1 MDSIGKVAGI
11 LISVVLLFFAPL
23 LMMAQ
28 KQEMMMESYVF
39 SKTAYLLEHIKSNG
53 YLSKQMYEQY
63 ERQLSLT
70 GFLYEI
76 QMEHEYATY
85 YLDEKGQYQKQY
97 KKQYEED
104 MLEQIY
110 SEEERYVMQRGDF
123 FSVKVVSKSK
133 GLAGKMKERLLLLY
147 QEEPAIFVEL
157 GGMIR
162 DEATGL

>member
-39 SKTAYLLEHIKSNG
+39 SKTAYLVEHIKSNG

-70 GFLYEI
+70 GFVYEI
-76 QMEHEYATY
+76 QMEHEHVTY
-85 YLDEKGQYQKQY
+85 YLDEEGRYQKQY
-97 KKQYEED
+97 QKQYEED
-104 MLEQIY
+104 MFERIY

-123 FSVKVVSKSK
+123 FSLKVVSKSK

-162 DEATGL
+162 DETTGL